1 MPNSQER
8 GVEQAERQQ
17 PVPGMRREAD
27 GVCYPRACAVLLR
40 SIAPVRGR
48 TPASLP
54 SVRLGYRCQRCG
66 EFLPGKGGLHCHH
79 RKPVADNPA
88 VALEPLNYLLA
99 CPLATTLEPRTG
111 TPRPVRLRVTG
122 QSARSEPPMERA
134 VMTFE
139 QIEQRVAAFVAS
151 EVRSGT
157 CPLCLSKLMVVV
169 AIDNAF
175 DHHVVAELHDML
187 QRCVDG
193 LDGCKCEQPQDAAQ
207 LN

>member
-1 MPNSQER
+1 
-8 GVEQAERQQ
+8 
-17 PVPGMRREAD
+17 
-27 GVCYPRACAVLLR
+27 
-40 SIAPVRGR
+40 
-48 TPASLP
+48 
-54 SVRLGYRCQRCG
+54 
-66 EFLPGKGGLHCHH
+66 
-79 RKPVADNPA
+79 
-88 VALEPLNYLLA
+88 
-99 CPLATTLEPRTG
+99 
-111 TPRPVRLRVTG
+111 
-122 QSARSEPPMERA
+122 MERA
-134 VMTFE
+134 AMMFE

-187 QRCVDG
+187 RRCVDG